1 MEFNI
6 DGVYHGARPEED
18 ETQFWFQWEYFKESV
33 PDAIKGQV
41 GWYTI
46 RIANPDDAPR
56 IAKTIDNMYLNSP
69 YETKTETESAFAA
82 GLGEAIR
89 KHQIPDY
96 VDRDRRLLH
105 ALAGHRQHDG
115 DLRARANQ

>member
-1 MEFNI
+1 MT
-6 DGVYHGARPEED
+6 RPSSGSSGN
-18 ETQFWFQWEYFKESV
+18 TSKRAY
-33 PDAIKGQV
+33 PTAIKGQV

-69 YETKTETESAFAA
+69 YETKTETESAFAE
-82 GLGEAIR
+82 GWVKQFGNIKFLI
-89 KHQIPDY
+89 I

-105 ALAGHRQHDG
+105 APAGHRKHDG
-115 DLRARANQ
+115 HLGARANQ